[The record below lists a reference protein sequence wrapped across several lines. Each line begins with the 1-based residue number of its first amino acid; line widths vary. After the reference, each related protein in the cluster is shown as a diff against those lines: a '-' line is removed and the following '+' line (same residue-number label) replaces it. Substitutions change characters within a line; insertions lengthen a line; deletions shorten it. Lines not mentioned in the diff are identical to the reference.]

1 MAARTPLAWSHT
13 AISWTFRG
21 TATAATPARV
31 NFGNACD
38 PTSVPLPG
46 AERGPCPWGILGEPG
61 TYACREGN
69 THKRGL
75 FPQSLYRRQTEQTN
89 ERVLVGYPNWSW
101 TVVNSLRAEFQ
112 TVRRPSFMAHPYCI
126 GFEVLSVCNNRGRA
140 NLAAHWGV
148 GAKEKPHP
156 PSPWSPF
163 PRVRRQSTLQRDDGW
178 GEVRRKGVGGCEARQ
193 DPLATS
199 GRSLGLRRLA
209 AVPPTQPFTPH
220 KGQQP
225 SFSFMVLRGLS
236 VAKACFCGDLRSG
249 GGLAVQDADPL
260 PPIRLMPG

>member
-21 TATAATPARV
+21 TAAAAAGARV

-38 PTSVPLPG
+38 PTSVPLPW
-46 AERGPCPWGILGEPG
+46 AERGPSPRGILGRARNLRSRG
-61 TYACREGN
+61 GN

-112 TVRRPSFMAHPYCI
+112 TVRRPSFMAYPYCT

-140 NLAAHWGV
+140 NLAAHWGW
-148 GAKEKPHP
+148 GLRRSPIHPHP
-156 PSPWSPF
+156 GPPF
-163 PRVRRQSTLQRDDGW
+163 PALEDSQHCSEMGDV
-178 GEVRRKGVGGCEARQ
+178 GEVRRK
-193 DPLATS
+193 
-199 GRSLGLRRLA
+199 
-209 AVPPTQPFTPH
+209 
-220 KGQQP
+220 
-225 SFSFMVLRGLS
+225 
-236 VAKACFCGDLRSG
+236 
-249 GGLAVQDADPL
+249 
-260 PPIRLMPG
+260 